1 MHGLFHGLFQFLM
14 KKTRK
19 PNKTW
24 VDKGSEFF
32 NRSMKLFLQNNN
44 IEVYSTHNEAI
55 SVIAERF
62 IWTWKIKSYNTWLR
76 FQKLIVNNNNFYV
89 VNKCNNTYYNTIKM
103 KPVDVKLNTYIR
115 SSRDKIIKILNL
127 KFVILIEYW
136 NIKIFLWKVSLKI
149 GQKKF
154 FWLKK
159 LETLYRGHVIN
170 DLNWE
175 DTVGICY
182 KKELQKA
189 NQKSVELK

>member
-1 MHGLFHGLFQFLM
+1 M

-103 KPVDVKLNTYIR
+103 KPVDVKLNTYTR

>member
-1 MHGLFHGLFQFLM
+1 
-14 KKTRK
+14 
-19 PNKTW
+19 
-24 VDKGSEFF
+24 
-32 NRSMKLFLQNNN
+32 
-44 IEVYSTHNEAI
+44 
-55 SVIAERF
+55 
-62 IWTWKIKSYNTWLR
+62 
-76 FQKLIVNNNNFYV
+76 
-89 VNKCNNTYYNTIKM
+89 M